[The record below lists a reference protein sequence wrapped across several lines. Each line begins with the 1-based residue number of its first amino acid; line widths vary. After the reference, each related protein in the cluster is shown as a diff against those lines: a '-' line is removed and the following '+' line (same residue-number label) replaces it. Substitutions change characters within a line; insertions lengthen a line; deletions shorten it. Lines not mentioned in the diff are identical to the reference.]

1 MGVSMKAQQRIK
13 ISKVDVTQDK
23 ISGRGGIYFVLR
35 YIENIFFYQRFEK
48 LFNFLKGS
56 AKGLSI
62 LQFIKQVLAYFID
75 GSDMS
80 MTSFDRRKQD
90 AAYAALLEN
99 RPEEMASSHQ
109 IKRFFRKFIL
119 VGNWLFRKILL
130 QLFIWRLHIEQPD
143 IIELFVDTM
152 VLDNN
157 DAQQREG
164 VDPTYKKKRGFQPF
178 QISWKCYLVD
188 AIFRTGSVHGN
199 HGTEFKKAMTRL
211 TLAIRKEYCDVPIIV
226 TSDSAFMDDDNF
238 CYFEQQLKINYIC
251 AGKQYADLKQYV
263 QQLSPQQFNSF
274 SSPHQSW
281 RYTEFGNRLKSW
293 SQFRHCIFT
302 TLENDDNG
310 QLKLEFT
317 QTDSF
322 TYTNIGQDPY
332 LTQQLMQAGG
342 QEYLSTEKI
351 IQMNHQRG
359 TGEINHRSVKEF
371 ATKEQLPFER
381 LGMNRAYY
389 YLMIISYFLHVA
401 YKYDVASEVIPLT
414 SYPTTFRRQLIDFAA
429 KIISTGGEYILKVTQ
444 VIYDHLN
451 IRKIWELTGEPPP
464 TPACR

>member
-1 MGVSMKAQQRIK
+1 MKKQKVEKRIK
-13 ISKVDVTQDK
+13 ISNVGVTHDK

-35 YIENIFFYQRFEK
+35 YIANISFYQIFEK
-48 LFNFLKGS
+48 FFNFLKGS
-56 AKGLSI
+56 AKGLST

-80 MTSFDRRKQD
+80 MKSFDRRKQD
-90 AAYAALLEN
+90 EAYAALLEN
-99 RPEEMASSHQ
+99 TPDEMASSHQ

-143 IIELFVDTM
+143 IIELFADTM

-164 VDPTYKKKRGFQPF
+164 VEPTYKKKKGFHPF
-178 QISWKCYLVD
+178 QISWKSYLVD
-188 AIFRTGSVHGN
+188 AIFRRGSVHGN
-199 HGTEFKKAMTRL
+199 HGTEFKKAIARL
-211 TLAIRKEYCDVPIIV
+211 TLAIRKKYRDVPIIV
-226 TSDSAFMDDDNF
+226 TSDSAFMDDNNF
-238 CYFEQQLKINYIC
+238 SFFEQQLKINYIC
-251 AGKQYADLKQYV
+251 AGKQYDDLKQYV
-263 QQLSPQQFNSF
+263 QQLSPEQFNSF
-274 SSPHQSW
+274 TSPHQSW
-281 RYTEFGNRLKSW
+281 RYTEFGNRLQSW
-293 SQFRHCIFT
+293 SKFRRCIFT

-310 QLKLEFT
+310 QMKLEFV

-322 TYTNIGQDPY
+322 TYTNMGQDPQ

-342 QEYLSTEKI
+342 EEYLTTEKI
-351 IQMNHQRG
+351 IQLNHQRG
-359 TGEINHRSVKEF
+359 AGEINHRSVKQF

-401 YKYDVASEVIPLT
+401 YKYDVVSEIIPLT

-429 KIISTGGEYILKVTQ
+429 KIVSTGGEFILKVTQ

-451 IRKIWELTGEPPP
+451 IRKIWELSGAPLPIPIT
-464 TPACR
+464 